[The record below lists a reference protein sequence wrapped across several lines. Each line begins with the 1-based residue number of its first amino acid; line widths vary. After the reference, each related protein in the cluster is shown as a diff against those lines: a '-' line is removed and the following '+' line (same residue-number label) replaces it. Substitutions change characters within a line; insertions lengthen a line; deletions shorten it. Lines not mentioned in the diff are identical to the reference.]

1 MNNYRDIKV
10 QIPDDMIELSRL
22 MSAYPNKSSWLR
34 FPRLLNNLFEMGNS
48 MIKSIEFKKIMEEE
62 SFDLVVVGI
71 YYNDYLL
78 GIGDYFNCPTIM
90 LSVNGAITTTNDLTG
105 NPLGVAVVRHEFLDT
120 EVKTF
125 IGSVKNFV
133 VHSLD
138 SIMMSTYLHY
148 RQKQNYE

>member
-1 MNNYRDIKV
+1 MKNYRDIKV
-10 QIPDDMIELSRL
+10 EIPEDILKQSSL
-22 MSAYPNKSSWLR
+22 MSKFPNDSFWPR
-34 FPRLLNNLFEMGNS
+34 FPRLLRNLFEMANG
-48 MIKSIEFKKIMEEE
+48 MIKSREFKKMMEEE
-62 SFDLVVVGI
+62 SFDLVVIGM
-71 YYNDYLL
+71 YFNDYLL
-78 GIGDYFNCPTIM
+78 GIGDHFNCPTIM

-138 SIMMSTYLHY
+138 TVMMSTYLHY
-148 RQKQNYE
+148 LQKQNYE